1 MTGDIVERLRRW
13 VHSPTAAPVSDLL
26 DEAALA
32 IESLRQESCLLKSSG
47 RSTLPQRLRESMT
60 QARAIDRSDLLRDAA
75 EEIERLHTVI
85 DCYAH
90 SAAAACREIA
100 ALRGNK

>member
-13 VHSPTAAPVSDLL
+13 VHSPSAVPVSDLL

-32 IESLRQESCLLKSSG
+32 IESLRQESRLLKSNG
-47 RSTLPQRLRESMT
+47 RSVLPRRLRESVT

-75 EEIERLHTVI
+75 AEIERLHTVI

-90 SAAAACREIA
+90 SAAAACREINA
-100 ALRGNK
+100 MRGVK

>member
-1 MTGDIVERLRRW
+1 MSDIVERLRRW

-26 DEAALA
+26 DEAAVV
-32 IESLRQESCLLKSSG
+32 IESMRTESRLQNSNG
-47 RSTLPQRLRESMT
+47 RSTLPQRLRESVT

-75 EEIERLHTVI
+75 DEIERLHTVI

-90 SAAAACREIA
+90 SAAAACREIS
-100 ALRGNK
+100 ALRGVK